1 MSASPRGRSLA
12 GAPPP
17 HYISAEQDITAC
29 VRTTPVTGTATP
41 IQRANCCKLSKGP
54 FSLSLSA
61 RKAEG
66 QGIAICITR
75 YKRQRKLL
83 LPLLLA
89 RNCVQEPVAQG
100 VDQGTSHGTRET
112 TGRGD
117 KFMSQSLL
125 SSARTWCPSSWGW
138 PAGPQGIPP
147 SQAGTPRWVQQAALG
162 QGCSQGIPLHCSVP
176 AAPRCQPC
184 SPAHAAQ
191 HPEPGRPG
199 PTVPAPAAARGAR
212 LMYGASR
219 AGPVIY
225 CSHTS
230 PNAAAPV
237 MCYCNTSLAG
247 RAAGPRI
254 RQVPFIKAFNSPALN
269 FPSFPRK

>member
-29 VRTTPVTGTATP
+29 VRTTRVTGTATP
-41 IQRANCCKLSKGP
+41 IQRANCSKLSKGP

-66 QGIAICITR
+66 QGTTICITR
-75 YKRQRKLL
+75 YKRQHKLL

-89 RNCVQEPVAQG
+89 GNCEQEPVAPG
-100 VDQGTSHGTRET
+100 VEQGTSHSTRET

-117 KFMSQSLL
+117 KCMSQSLL
-125 SSARTWCPSSWGW
+125 SSSRTWCPGSWGW
-138 PAGPQGIPP
+138 PAGPQGVPP
-147 SQAGTPRWVQQAALG
+147 PQAGAPHWVQPAALG
-162 QGCSQGIPLHCSVP
+162 QGCSQGTALHCNVP
-176 AAPRCQPC
+176 AAPPCQL
-184 SPAHAAQ
+184 PAHATQ
-191 HPEPGRPG
+191 HPERGRPG
-199 PTVPAPAAARGAR
+199 PAVPAPAAARGAR

-230 PNAAAPV
+230 ANAAAPA

-247 RAAGPRI
+247 QAAGPRI
-254 RQVPFIKAFNSPALN
+254 RQVPFIRAFNSPALN
-269 FPSFPRK
+269 FPSLPRK